1 VIRRVL
7 VLACAAALGLSA
19 CGRKEE
25 QAPAAP
31 AVKQAEPARKAD
43 PYQVWTRGVG
53 PISEHT
59 AFTPEAVGQAF
70 PELTVEKGFLHYG
83 DAASPILT
91 ATGPQGQSM
100 EIQGDVEGRI
110 ATIVVRGG
118 AFRGPGG
125 EPLLLKWPYAN
136 FAASDCRMGEGR
148 FLNALVCRRN
158 GEPRILYV
166 FAVPG
171 WASTAVPP
179 PEVLSE
185 RAFLREFVWIAP
197 VR

>member
-1 VIRRVL
+1 VIRRVSILAYVAAL
-7 VLACAAALGLSA
+7 VLTA

-25 QAPAAP
+25 EAAP
-31 AVKQAEPARKAD
+31 APAKSAAPARKAD

-59 AFTPEAVGQAF
+59 PFTPEAVGQAF
-70 PELTVEKGFLHYG
+70 PDLTVEQAYLHQG
-83 DAASPILT
+83 DNAAPILR

-100 EIQGDVEGRI
+100 EIQGDVEGKV
-110 ATIVVRGG
+110 ATIVVQGG
-118 AFRGPGG
+118 PFRGPGG
-125 EPLLLKWPYAN
+125 EPLLLKWPHAN

-171 WASTAVPP
+171 WASSAVPP
-179 PEVLSE
+179 PEVLSQ